1 MALAS
6 QNGHA
11 MIKKQRS
18 KRAQFLFA
26 MFNASALLCT
36 SLFTMY
42 ALANP
47 ALLRE
52 ARQLLA
58 ANNPKQA
65 YMILVAQQDQ
75 LSGNVEFDYLLGV
88 SALDSGKIDESII
101 AFERVLQVD
110 PKNAGA
116 RMDLARAY
124 FNAGSMDLAQ
134 ANFLELKE
142 SNPPPAALIAID
154 KYLAAIRARRAQIT
168 NVFSAWGETGLG
180 YDSNLTGVP
189 ADFTSAVAA
198 AFNITG
204 INPTGNSIRRKAPY
218 LTAAVGGDYSY
229 ALQAGWAAFVGGEA
243 RGRAYRRE
251 SEFNSVSGEA
261 RFGALWG
268 SGPHQLRLTSGYN
281 RFKQD
286 GLAPGEPKP
295 TNDRSTALVSS
306 DYRYAFNERQQL
318 NLGVAGTRVK
328 FLTNNI
334 EDFDAVTVTAGFF
347 QAFER
352 KGSPLLQLS
361 GYYSRDE
368 AARKL
373 ADGVSDKSKRVT
385 GVRSY
390 FQYSLT
396 DKLAWF
402 NGLGFSSRSDQS
414 AFSRATEIEFGR
426 DRLADVTLGVTWRFQ
441 PKCAMRA
448 QWFASRNDSNIAI
461 YDFTRHEVSSTIR
474 CDFL

>member
-1 MALAS
+1 M
-6 QNGHA
+6 
-11 MIKKQRS
+11 
-18 KRAQFLFA
+18 RAQLIFA
-26 MFNASALLCT
+26 AVTAPALLCALL
-36 SLFTMY
+36 SPVA

-47 ALLRE
+47 ALLRD
-52 ARQLLA
+52 AQQLLA

-65 YMILVAQQDQ
+65 YMILVARQDQ

-88 SALDSGKIDESII
+88 AALDSGKIDESII

-124 FNAGSMDLAQ
+124 FNAGAMDLAQ

-142 SNPPPAALIAID
+142 SNPPAAALIAID
-154 KYLAAIRARRAQIT
+154 KYLVAIRQRRTQT
-168 NVFSAWGETGLG
+168 VNVFSAWGETGLG
-180 YDSNLTGVP
+180 YDSNITGVP
-189 ADFTSAVAA
+189 TDFTSAVAS

-204 INPTGNSIRRKAPY
+204 ISPTGNSIKRKAPY
-218 LTAAVGGDYSY
+218 LAAAVGVDYAY
-229 ALQAGWAAFVGGEA
+229 ALRAGWAAFVGGEA

-251 SEFNSVSGEA
+251 SDFNSISGEA
-261 RFGALWG
+261 RFGALWASG
-268 SGPHQLRLTSGYN
+268 SQQLRLTGGYN
-281 RFKQD
+281 RFSQD

-295 TNDRSTALVSS
+295 TNDRSTALVAA

-318 NLGVAGTRVK
+318 NAGVAGTRVK

-334 EDFDAVTVTAGFF
+334 EDFDAVTVTAGYL

-352 KGSPLLQLS
+352 KGSPVLQLS
-361 GYYSRDE
+361 SYYSRDE
-368 AARKL
+368 AVRKL
-373 ADGVSDKSKRVT
+373 ADGVSDKSKRVA

-426 DRLADVTLGVTWRFQ
+426 DRLADVTLGITWRFQ